1 RFFFRHR
8 LSKHRH
14 GNISHHGAPANGVPL
29 PTNDHQKAAC
39 ESATFPSAV
48 ALCTATF
55 VAIQPTI
62 KGVDYMAALL
72 GNLLGTVDVVLGTA
86 TGVLGGGASGGA
98 SASASGTA
106 DLSHTL
112 DLGAVIE

>member
-1 RFFFRHR
+1 MP
-8 LSKHRH
+8 
-14 GNISHHGAPANGVPL
+14 APSTNTSAFSSDIDLPNTVTGTFHIMARPPNGVPL

-39 ESATFPSAV
+39 ESATFPSAM

-72 GNLLGTVDVVLGTA
+72 GNLLGTVDGVLGTA
-86 TGVLGGGASGGA
+86 TGLLGGASTSGG
-98 SASASGTA
+98 SS
-106 DLSHTL
+106 
-112 DLGAVIE
+112 